1 MTGDSVV
8 GRWSLVSWEMR
19 PADGPPRFPL
29 GSDARGTLIYGAD
42 GYMSVIFMAA
52 SRPKIGWSGQGT
64 PVQAASEDIAA
75 AFNSAI
81 AYCGTYEVQGDKVIH
96 HVELGTAPLH
106 PGSDLVRPFAIKGS
120 ELHLSHVTPSG
131 ETGYLVF
138 RRES

>member
-1 MTGDSVV
+1 
-8 GRWSLVSWEMR
+8 
-19 PADGPPRFPL
+19 
-29 GSDARGTLIYGAD
+29 
-42 GYMSVIFMAA
+42 MAA
-52 SRPKIGWSGQGT
+52 ARPQIGWSGQGA
-64 PVQAASEDIAA
+64 PVQAAPEDIAA

-106 PGSDLVRPFAIKGS
+106 PGTDLLRPFSIKGQ
-120 ELHLSHVTPSG
+120 ELHLSHVTPNG